1 MNPEYSLFT
10 KDNPC
15 DALRSMCKGM
25 SINKKW
31 KIAPYIRRADSQIRK
46 AQPFRDILNDEDS
59 LMSDI
64 IASAF
69 VLYFDK
75 KVDRKGFVALAQ
87 DPTYEFITFL
97 DKMID
102 DGMKM
107 DDKYMKNVHNMIV
120 RQSDSI
126 DAFIKAFI
134 SVRQASRELKKLL
147 K

>member
-10 KDNPC
+10 KENPC
-15 DALRSMCKGM
+15 DALRAMCKGM
-25 SINKKW
+25 SIPRKL
-31 KIAPYIRRADSQIRK
+31 KIAPYIRRADAQVRK
-46 AQPFRDILNDEDS
+46 AQSFRDILNDEDS
-59 LMSDI
+59 LMSDV

-75 KVDRKGFVALAQ
+75 KVDRNGFVAIAQ
-87 DPTYEFITFL
+87 DPTYEFITFI
-97 DKMID
+97 DKLVD

-107 DDKYMKNVHNMIV
+107 DDKYIKNVHNMIV